1 MKSPSKALGLFSQ
14 VNVAHVTLASCL
26 LDQVF
31 SFVSVQ
37 EFSPN
42 LFSNQALSAWDSP
55 FVAGEFLPLD
65 IPVSLGIS
73 TK

>member
-14 VNVAHVTLASCL
+14 VNVAHVTLTSCL

-31 SFVSVQ
+31 SFVSIQ
-37 EFSPN
+37 EFSPSQ
-42 LFSNQALSAWDSP
+42 FSNQALCAWDSP
-55 FVAGEFLPLD
+55 LVAGEFLPVDL
-65 IPVSLGIS
+65 PVSLGIS